1 MVDECAKASFHVV
14 VVAPHIGPFSISDG
28 PANSGDMVSATCSI
42 MKGDFPV
49 EIVWKFNGRA
59 IGFNDPDLTITR
71 INRHMSA
78 LSIESVAA
86 RHAGEYTC
94 VATNRAGNVTH
105 STTLAVNGI
114 YTKETSTLARQTSF
128 AHCHRLIKEKTEK
141 KRKKKDSIPIIPSS
155 TFLFSPPLPFV
166 VRNDETTKREIP
178 SFVHTHAHT
187 HIYISVSPAIFSVAP
202 QIFPFTFGD
211 EPVNSGEAISA
222 TCSILKGDFPMDITW
237 ALDGSPIDS
246 ERSDQYTITKSK
258 RLSVLAIDAVAAR
271 HAGEYTC
278 TASNKAGASS
288 HTAALA
294 VNGNER

>member
-1 MVDECAKASFHVV
+1 MDAYAEGEIIQSRLDVVDECAKASFHVV

-166 VRNDETTKREIP
+166 VRRNEETRN
-178 SFVHTHAHT
+178 SFLRTHTRTRTHAY
-187 HIYISVSPAIFSVAP
+187 IY
-202 QIFPFTFGD
+202 FGIAGHFLSCTAD
-211 EPVNSGEAISA
+211 LSIHVRRRAGE
-222 TCSILKGDFPMDITW
+222 LG
-237 ALDGSPIDS
+237 
-246 ERSDQYTITKSK
+246 RSDLGDLLDPEGRLPYGHNLGVGRFAHRFREK
-258 RLSVLAIDAVAAR
+258 RSVHDHEEQAAER
-271 HAGEYTC
+271 VGDRRRGG
-278 TASNKAGASS
+278 KARG
-288 HTAALA
+288 
-294 VNGNER
+294 

>member
-1 MVDECAKASFHVV
+1 MVHECAKASFHVV

-155 TFLFSPPLPFV
+155 VHLPLLPSPPLC
-166 VRNDETTKREIP
+166 RTTKREIP

-222 TCSILKGDFPMDITW
+222 TCSILKGDFPMDIIW

>member
-1 MVDECAKASFHVV
+1 MIDECAKASFHVV

-114 YTKETSTLARQTSF
+114 YTKETSTLARQMSF

-166 VRNDETTKREIP
+166 VRRNEKFLP
-178 SFVHTHAHT
+178 SYTHTHT
-187 HIYISVSPAIFSVAP
+187 RIYTFRYRRPFS
-202 QIFPFTFGD
+202 QLHRRSFH
-211 EPVNSGEAISA
+211 SRSA
-222 TCSILKGDFPMDITW
+222 TS
-237 ALDGSPIDS
+237 
-246 ERSDQYTITKSK
+246 R
-258 RLSVLAIDAVAAR
+258 
-271 HAGEYTC
+271 
-278 TASNKAGASS
+278 
-288 HTAALA
+288 
-294 VNGNER
+294 